1 MPAEPA
7 IFESTQGGEPTAG
20 GFLSLDG
27 SPTTPWPTDNGSV
40 GGMTIAT
47 TDDNFMLLELPNCY
61 VYSASETDCTSNPN
75 CEYTKDSSNQ
85 NVCINK
91 RTIASNCYTLSTSQM
106 ECTLAQNCIWTK
118 DEFGL
123 PLCKSD
129 PNYSASPTPNPT
141 SCGAK
146 STKDTCKLDTKCT
159 WDKQTLKCIDAP
171 YISPCYNAT
180 KEYCKSDTDCLW
192 DKQIN
197 DCECLTNCE
206 AEVPEEGSVCIDLLK
221 DECKLTS
228 NDCVWDKQL
237 ALCRGGTSNPTI
249 TPTRRPVIDT
259 PFPTMKFI
267 DTPRPS
273 LDPTLEPTISPTDL
287 PVSSYTSCV
296 HLVYVRLCCAPDKFD

>member
-1 MPAEPA
+1 
-7 IFESTQGGEPTAG
+7 
-20 GFLSLDG
+20 
-27 SPTTPWPTDNGSV
+27 
-40 GGMTIAT
+40 MTIAT
-47 TDDNFMLLELPNCY
+47 TDDDFMLLELPNCY
-61 VYSASETDCTSNPN
+61 VYSSSEADCTSNPN

-106 ECTLAQNCIWTK
+106 ECTLAQNCLWTK
-118 DEFGL
+118 DEFGTSV
-123 PLCKSD
+123 CKSD

-146 STKDTCKLDTKCT
+146 STKETCKLDTKCS
-159 WDKQTLKCIDAP
+159 WDKQTTKCIDAP

-197 DCECLTNCE
+197 DCECITNCE
-206 AEVPEEGSVCIDLLK
+206 KEVPEEAPGSSICVDLSK
-221 DECKLTS
+221 DECKLTT

-237 ALCRGGTSNPTI
+237 AICRGGTDNPTAS
-249 TPTRRPVIDT
+249 PTRRPVIDT
-259 PFPTMKFI
+259 PFPTTIFI

-287 PVSSYTSCV
+287 PVSLCSFCV
-296 HLVYVRLCCAPDKFD
+296 CTHLVWHLVCTSRGCVS